1 MTPSASAEIG
11 PQQAGRLLDGLSE
24 IVARAAAAI
33 MATPFSEI
41 ARRSKSD
48 QSPVTAADVEA
59 ERIIVEGLGRLLPGL
74 AVIAEESVARAPAE
88 LGASYAIVDP
98 LDGTKEFLKRNG
110 EFTVNIALID
120 QGRSILGVVLAP
132 VTGELYVAAHGHGA
146 WLQTQAGGDW
156 QRIRTRPLG
165 QSPLVAGSRSHGGSQ
180 STLLQQ
186 LIGADYEL
194 VPLGSSLKFCLIARG
209 AADVYLRLGLT
220 SEWDTAAAQCV
231 LDEAGGAVLDL
242 SGQPFRYNRGE
253 SLLNPEF
260 IAVGDTAVDWAARL
274 QAASA
279 E

>member
-1 MTPSASAEIG
+1 MSTAPAFARQIGEI
-11 PQQAGRLLDGLSE
+11 
-24 IVARAAAAI
+24 ARAAGAAI
-33 MATPFSEI
+33 MAVYH
-41 ARRSKSD
+41 SD
-48 QSPVTAADVEA
+48 FAVQTKADASPLTAADLAAQQVILA
-59 ERIIVEGLGRLLPGL
+59 GLTELDPLLPIL
-74 AVIAEESVARAPAE
+74 SEEAKALPWSERQHWSRYW
-88 LGASYAIVDP
+88 LVDP
-98 LDGTKEFLKRNG
+98 LDGTREFVKRNG

-120 QGRSILGVVLAP
+120 ERLPVLGVVLAP
-132 VTGELYVAAHGHGA
+132 VTGELYIAARGQGA
-146 WLQTQAGGDW
+146 WLQMQADGDW

-186 LIGADYEL
+186 LIGSDYEL

-260 IAVGDTAVDWAARL
+260 IAVGDVAVDWAARL
-274 QAASA
+274 QAAIQR
-279 E
+279 